1 MAWITSA
8 NVGVLLQTDLSA
20 DTWIDDLIDHAQAL
34 AEGEVGTQDSPSNAL
49 KAVLAQIVARMWQGG
64 QSAQVNPAALTM
76 EQTGPFAMQ
85 NPNAGAAG
93 LGLTDREIKAL
104 RKAAG
109 KLTVGVLPT
118 TRGDL
123 ETPHVIES
131 YYGLS
136 DSTVETMAGLNSTM
150 DGGV

>member
-8 NVGVLLQTDLSA
+8 KVGVLLQTDLSS

-34 AEGEVGTQDSPSNAL
+34 AEAEVGTQTEPVSNAL
-49 KAVLAQIVARMWQGG
+49 QAVLAQIVARMWQGG

-104 RKAAG
+104 RRAAG
-109 KLTVGVLPT
+109 KLAVGILPT
-118 TRGDL
+118 TRGDM
-123 ETPHVIES
+123 ETPWVIDR
-131 YYGLS
+131 YGVT
-136 DSTVETMAGLNSTM
+136 DPTVETLSGLADTW
-150 DGGV
+150 DGGI